1 MDTAMVVGTC
11 ELIFQLPENHSLK
24 GKRQVSRSLVQ
35 RIRSRFNVS
44 VAEVANLDRW
54 QTLAIGVT
62 CATNDSRHANE
73 VMSKIID
80 FVDQHN
86 GGAVL
91 HQHRIEILR
100 T

>member
-1 MDTAMVVGTC
+1 MVVGTC
-11 ELIFQLPENHSLK
+11 ELILHLPENHSLK
-24 GKRQVSRSLVQ
+24 GKRQVSRALVQ

-44 VAEVANLDRW
+44 VAEVADLDRW

-62 CATNDSRHANE
+62 CVTNDSRFANE
-73 VMSKIID
+73 VMSKIVD
-80 FVDQHN
+80 FVEEHN

-91 HQHRIEILR
+91 HQHHIEILR

>member
-1 MDTAMVVGTC
+1 
-11 ELIFQLPENHSLK
+11 
-24 GKRQVSRSLVQ
+24 
-35 RIRSRFNVS
+35 
-44 VAEVANLDRW
+44 VADLDRW

-73 VMSKIID
+73 VLSKVVD
-80 FVDQHN
+80 FAEEH

-91 HQHRIEILR
+91 HQHHIEILR